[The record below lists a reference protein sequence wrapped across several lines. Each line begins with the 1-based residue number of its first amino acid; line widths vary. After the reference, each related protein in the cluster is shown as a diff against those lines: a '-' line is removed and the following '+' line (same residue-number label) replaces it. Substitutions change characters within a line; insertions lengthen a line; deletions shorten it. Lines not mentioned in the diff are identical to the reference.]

1 MAIKSLIK
9 SLLGWVIGALIAVF
23 IISLWENE
31 EVDWGRFVALS
42 IGCLISAVIIGII
55 KIFKNDESK
64 KHC

>member
-9 SLLGWVIGALIAVF
+9 PLIGWVIGALISVF

-31 EVDWGRFVALS
+31 EVDWGSFVALS
-42 IGCLISAVIIGII
+42 IGSLIGAVIFGIM
-55 KIFKNDESK
+55 KVFKNDESK

>member
-9 SLLGWVIGALIAVF
+9 SLLGWVFGALIAIF
-23 IISLWENE
+23 IISLLENE

-42 IGCLISAVIIGII
+42 IGSLIGAVIFGIM
-55 KIFKNDESK
+55 KVFKNDGSK

>member
-9 SLLGWVIGALIAVF
+9 SLLSWVIGALIAVF

-42 IGCLISAVIIGII
+42 IGSLIGAVIIAIM
-55 KIFKNDESK
+55 KVFKNDESK